1 VGERIGTAL
10 RRSVPDKGAP
20 GSATDSGR
28 GPLEGERSRVV
39 RWLPPILVNAD
50 APANLPVAVRPVNNP

>member
-1 VGERIGTAL
+1 VGERIGAAL

-50 APANLPVAVRPVNNP
+50 APDKLPVTVRPVNNP